1 MIICFYTLQSLSVI
15 FLLFHFFKFCLLRWS
30 AFSYIYIY
38 ARICLCITCDLCLH
52 ALALFTLHTCTYMA
66 CTCYPNQIFSLL
78 FYSFFD
84 LFSPSHQ
91 GLSMMYEMRRLIL
104 KERNTL
110 KKDLESARKEIPP
123 CIILLKG
130 IYFHFHFHFHFFS
143 IIVFR
148 HLIHFSSLTTIP
160 SCHFLLLPLYLTPLP
175 SSLFASTY
183 YSPSNYFNPIIFLLS
198 ELHNLYLLA
207 PRLSYS
213 LLPSLLS

>member
-1 MIICFYTLQSLSVI
+1 
-15 FLLFHFFKFCLLRWS
+15 
-30 AFSYIYIY
+30 
-38 ARICLCITCDLCLH
+38 
-52 ALALFTLHTCTYMA
+52 
-66 CTCYPNQIFSLL
+66 
-78 FYSFFD
+78 
-84 LFSPSHQ
+84 
-91 GLSMMYEMRRLIL
+91 MMYEMRRLIL

-130 IYFHFHFHFHFFS
+130 IYFHFRFHFFS

-148 HLIHFSSLTTIP
+148 HLIHFSSLTTIL
-160 SCHFLLLPLYLTPLP
+160 SYHFLLLPLYLTPLP

-198 ELHNLYLLA
+198 ELHNLYRLA

-213 LLPSLLS
+213 LLQSLLSCLFLSLLDPPPLY